1 MRQTIKLMEF
11 VKTILTHL
19 EKNDSFE
26 YNESK
31 GDHDYETNGF
41 DLDNEQDY
49 HTLTTLMQHAGYV
62 VKPLIHKG
70 EDSWEGYTFYGFTV
84 MKGK

>member
-1 MRQTIKLMEF
+1 MRQTIKLMDF
-11 VKTILTHL
+11 VKKILTHL

-41 DLDNEQDY
+41 NLDNESDY
-49 HTLTTLMQHAGYV
+49 HVLTTLMQHAGYV
-62 VKPLIHKG
+62 VKPMIEKG
-70 EDSWEGYTFYGFTV
+70 EDSWERDILYGFTV
-84 MKGK
+84 RK